1 MFFITSQALERVE
14 TENFWYNI
22 RICTKQ
28 IAQILTNISM
38 TIEACIA
45 HAIHKD
51 LDILEALP
59 DIYEMPLETLEQH
72 IDAYIQTLQQS
83 LLKTIRSL
91 GEPYLKSKDAA
102 GLCITCLR
110 AGVTLPPEMLLKMC
124 QTILQLSALDARFI
138 ADDNNGTSIY
148 YMKLALA

>member
-1 MFFITSQALERVE
+1 
-14 TENFWYNI
+14 
-22 RICTKQ
+22 
-28 IAQILTNISM
+28 M

-59 DIYEMPLETLEQH
+59 EVYELPVEALEQH
-72 IDAYIQTLQQS
+72 IDTYIQTLQQT
-83 LLKTIRSL
+83 LVKAIKSL
-91 GEPYLKSKDAA
+91 GEPYIKSKDAA

-110 AGVTLPPEMLLKMC
+110 AGISLPPEMMLKMC

-138 ADDNNGTSIY
+138 ADDANGTSVY
-148 YMKLALA
+148 YMRMSLA